1 MNILYAHANGVCKLI
16 ERSLEYIDQ
25 RCLLGPKL
33 GYTKRH
39 NHVEKSTDFQVIR
52 YVKERGTKVFFTVS
66 KIEVKARRLFRV

>member
-25 RCLLGPKL
+25 RCLLGPKV

-39 NHVEKSTDFQVIR
+39 NHVLKSTDFQVTR
-52 YVKERGTKVFFTVS
+52 YVKVRGAKFFFTVRKNRS
-66 KIEVKARRLFRV
+66 TSANRV